1 MIRKEIHYFDLNDEP
16 QVEEAYFH
24 LYADDLVEM
33 EGSVPGGLGAML
45 ENLVKREDT
54 SAAAVQFRDFIKLS
68 YGFKSPDG
76 SKFDRADAEQ
86 TQKFVKSSAFDAL
99 FIELGA
105 SDEAATEFFMG
116 ILPRSFRDK
125 ILALPGDAKG
135 TVNVKSLAA
144 MKEPEEPAWIRENR
158 DPTPAEVRTMS
169 QQQLMAAYQ
178 KKMST

>member
-24 LYADDLVEM
+24 LYADDLIEM
-33 EGSVPGGLGAML
+33 EGSVEGGLGSML
-45 ENLVKREDT
+45 ENLVRREDT
-54 SAAAVQFRDFIKLS
+54 SAAAVQFRDFISLS

-76 SKFDRADAEQ
+76 SRFDRADAEQ
-86 TQKFVKSSAFDAL
+86 TRKFVKSSAFDAL

-116 ILPRSFRDK
+116 ILPRSFREK

-135 TVNVKSLAA
+135 TVDVKSLTI
-144 MKEPEEPAWIRENR
+144 KEPEEPAWIRENR
-158 DPTPAEVRTMS
+158 DPNPKELRSMT
-169 QQQLMAAYQ
+169 QQQLLEAYQ
-178 KKMST
+178 KKMKS

>member
-24 LYADDLVEM
+24 LYADDLIEM
-33 EGSVPGGLGAML
+33 EGSVEGGLGAML

-54 SAAAVQFRDFIKLS
+54 SAAAVQFRDFISLS

-76 SKFDRADAEQ
+76 SRFDRADEEQ
-86 TQKFVKSSAFDAL
+86 TRKFVKSSAFDAL
-99 FIELGA
+99 FIELGS

-125 ILALPGDAKG
+125 LLALPSDAKG
-135 TVNVKSLAA
+135 TVNVKSLIA
-144 MKEPEEPAWIRENR
+144 KEPEEPAWVKEKR
-158 DPTPAEVRTMS
+158 DPTAAELRNMS
-169 QQQLMAAYQ
+169 REEMAAAYVR
-178 KKMST
+178 KLSK